1 MFGNKKAEISAAVKK
16 AAVPE
21 GSLVISVESAKK
33 LAEGQEKFVDV
44 LRKNIVSSS
53 DIISDILKQE
63 ESFNSFGVSM
73 KGAISAIEN
82 ISSQIQTV
90 KGLVSEVDDA
100 VHSSGAAIEQIA
112 GSVHK
117 VADIVGERIVLTRE
131 LTSATESGSAK
142 VAKVL
147 DVISIL
153 NKNVDAIKNVISA
166 INDIS
171 ERTNLLAMNAAI
183 EAAHAGKAGLG
194 FAVVAGEIRKLS
206 DVTRDNAANIDST
219 LRSMIDTLS
228 EAHQTANEAGDAMK
242 WIGGKVSETTDSFN
256 QITEHMEQLSAG
268 GDELLSSVKVIS
280 ESADNLK
287 EKFEGVSSSVG
298 TIAEST
304 SGSRQYFSNI
314 RTNSASI
321 SSRMSEDLF
330 NMNDMI
336 STALDIDAVLEGE
349 AKSAF
354 PYSGIVLKHLAWV
367 TKVRALIDGRLS
379 AADVKIYDHT
389 ACDLGKWLASADEEL
404 KSRSGF
410 ALLESEHEEL
420 HSIVHKVFTSRD
432 SMSRSELE
440 QSYKDLL
447 AKSGDVIKL
456 LNELRR

>member
-1 MFGNKKAEISAAVKK
+1 MFGNKKAEISAAVKE

-63 ESFNSFGVSM
+63 DSFKSFGVSM

-100 VHSSGAAIEQIA
+100 VHSSGASIEQIA

-183 EAAHAGKAGLG
+183 EAGSCGNFGKADKRYKCL
-194 FAVVAGEIRKLS
+194 VE
-206 DVTRDNAANIDST
+206 
-219 LRSMIDTLS
+219 
-228 EAHQTANEAGDAMK
+228 
-242 WIGGKVSETTDSFN
+242 
-256 QITEHMEQLSAG
+256 
-268 GDELLSSVKVIS
+268 
-280 ESADNLK
+280 
-287 EKFEGVSSSVG
+287 
-298 TIAEST
+298 
-304 SGSRQYFSNI
+304 
-314 RTNSASI
+314 
-321 SSRMSEDLF
+321 
-330 NMNDMI
+330 
-336 STALDIDAVLEGE
+336 
-349 AKSAF
+349 
-354 PYSGIVLKHLAWV
+354 
-367 TKVRALIDGRLS
+367 
-379 AADVKIYDHT
+379 
-389 ACDLGKWLASADEEL
+389 
-404 KSRSGF
+404 
-410 ALLESEHEEL
+410 
-420 HSIVHKVFTSRD
+420 
-432 SMSRSELE
+432 
-440 QSYKDLL
+440 SYKT
-447 AKSGDVIKL
+447 
-456 LNELRR
+456 E